1 MAAFI
6 KKERGEILDQALD
19 TLTKQTPISARSPG
33 SIARALTEAFTTEL
47 GDLYDVLDYNISQS
61 LISTASGT
69 ALDNIGALYGVG
81 RNSLTQASIIDAT
94 SGSFYFYVNTPYD
107 SDVLIPK
114 ATKVYTDLG
123 GFVGAQIRFET
134 AADVTLVAGRKK
146 VYVPLLP
153 SNSLAKSSVG
163 ANTLT
168 KHSLTSPAT
177 TVIRCNNPKP
187 ISAAPQYETD
197 ADFRLRI
204 TKQLR
209 VNSTGTAEALRFAL
223 LTVRGV
229 RDVVINS
236 ASYGLGGVEIVIV
249 PDENGATANFLNEIR
264 TRINQVRPVGVRVI
278 VTTPTPLPFSI
289 TANLVIGRN
298 LLEQEKNLILLKT
311 ENDIKI
317 YLNSLMPNEPLVYNR
332 LIQIILDVSDKI
344 KDVQITNYAPNG
356 SQAVRNNYMPGLNEQ
371 IIPGNIIVSEARS
384 I

>member
-6 KKERGEILDQALD
+6 KKDRGEILNQALD
-19 TLTKQTPISARSPG
+19 TLTKTTPISARSPG

-47 GDLYDVLDYNISQS
+47 GDLYDTLDFNISRS
-61 LISTASGT
+61 LISTASGQ
-69 ALDNIGALYGVG
+69 ALDNIGALFGVA
-81 RNSLTQASIIDAT
+81 RNSLTQSSIISAT
-94 SGSFYFYVNTPYD
+94 TGSFYFYVNTPFAED
-107 SDVLIPK
+107 INILKGTS
-114 ATKVYTDLG
+114 VYTDLG
-123 GFVGAQIRFET
+123 GFIGAQIRFET
-134 AADVTLVAGRKK
+134 AADITLVAGRKK

-153 SNSLAKSSVG
+153 ANSLAKSSVG

-168 KHSLTSPAT
+168 KHGMTSPSGT
-177 TVIRCNNPKP
+177 LIRCTNPKP

-197 ADFRLRI
+197 ADFRIRI

-223 LTVRGV
+223 LTVKGV

-236 ASYGLGGVEIVIV
+236 ASYGLGGVEVVIV
-249 PDENGATANFLNEIR
+249 PDENGATTLFLNEIR
-264 TRINQVRPVGVRVI
+264 ARINQVRPIGVRVI

-289 TANLVIGRN
+289 TTNLVLGRN
-298 LLEQEKNLILLKT
+298 LLDQEKNLITLKA

-332 LIQIILDVSDKI
+332 LIQIILDVSEKI

-371 IIPGNIIVSEARS
+371 IIPGNIVVSEARS